1 MNDMATWATER
12 CEAHDMT
19 SCADCL
25 GRARMR
31 RTPAGE
37 LAWDNDCTVAT
48 YTELTGAPYGQA
60 VEAMRAAGYT
70 PGRGLHRDQ
79 LAAALRAAG
88 YQVTD
93 VTRRHRVT
101 DLAALSARGRM
112 FWVSAQKGSRRH
124 SWTVTG
130 GAHRRAYALPFR
142 YTAYE
147 VTAPGAAAPQ
157 PPAPVAPAPVA
168 ELAAKRSPAVW
179 GRPVWRGHLANPY
192 RDQAMTYRMEHAAST
207 SRDRRMIE
215 AVEVTNG
222 RCGQGRGWDLVVHGD
237 VVQHYT
243 HKADAQHDAEQLLDA

>member
-1 MNDMATWATER
+1 MTDMATWATER

-25 GRARMR
+25 ERARMR

-60 VEAMRAAGYT
+60 VEAMRAAGYK
-70 PGRGLHRDQ
+70 PGLGLHRDQ

-93 VTRRHRVT
+93 VTRRYRAE
-101 DLAALSARGRM
+101 DLAALSAQGRM
-112 FWVSAQKGSRRH
+112 FWLSGQKGSRRH

-130 GAHRRAYALPFR
+130 GAPRRAYAPPYRFR
-142 YTAYE
+142 AYE
-147 VTAPGAAAPQ
+147 VTAPGA
-157 PPAPVAPAPVA
+157 PAPAAPAPA
-168 ELAAKRSPAVW
+168 LAAKRSPKGW
-179 GRPVWRGHLANPY
+179 GNPVWHGHLAAPG
-192 RDQAMTYRMEHAAST
+192 ASGATTYRMEHADST

-215 AVEVTNG
+215 GIEVTNRLAG
-222 RCGQGRGWDLVVHGD
+222 PGRGWDLVVHGTPMGR
-237 VVQHYT
+237 YR
-243 HKADAQHDAEQLLDA
+243 HKTDAQHDAEQLLDA